1 MQSTEVGSHVIQ
13 LTRFGL
19 VNAFLV
25 REDDGF
31 TLVDTMI
38 RGSELKLISAA
49 VEAGLPITRI
59 LITHAHDDH
68 IGSLAALAKAL
79 PDAEVLA
86 PKREAKLIRGDK
98 SPEPGEPKGKLLG
111 GYPPIDV
118 EIDRELVEGDRV
130 GSLEVFD
137 TPGHSP
143 GQQAFLDTRDGTLI
157 AADAYSS
164 LGGLATTAG
173 PYWKFPLPGFVT
185 WRRPTALESAKK
197 LRNLSPSRIVV
208 GHGRPVEDPI
218 HAMNRA
224 IAAKS

>member
-1 MQSTEVGSHVIQ
+1 MKTTAVGSNTIQ

-38 RGSELKLISAA
+38 KGSELKLIAA
-49 VEAGLPITRI
+49 AAEAGDPIVRI
-59 LITHAHDDH
+59 LVTHAHDDH
-68 IGSLAALAKAL
+68 VGSLAAIAKAL

-86 PKREAKLIRGDK
+86 PKRDAKLIRGDK
-98 SPEPGEPKGKLLG
+98 TLEPDEPEGKLLG

-118 EIDRELVEGDRV
+118 TIDRELVEGERV
-130 GSLEVFD
+130 GSLEVID

-143 GQQAFLDTRDGTLI
+143 GQQAFLDSRDGTLI

-185 WRRPTALESAKK
+185 WHRPTALESAKK

-208 GHGRPVEDPI
+208 GHGRPIEDPI

-224 IAAKS
+224 IATRS